1 MTVRDGEEQD
11 TKRESLTYIIR
22 AGSRLAG
29 TSRDRIG
36 NGCEF
41 LSLTFFLT
49 FIESVQGM
57 ISTGRADHAGHVAE
71 VYTGD
76 KGIERLSGQDMGR
89 VHGPE
94 SIQMEE

>member
-1 MTVRDGEEQD
+1 MERS
-11 TKRESLTYIIR
+11 KILRESLTYIVR

-29 TSRDRIG
+29 TSQDRIG
-36 NGCEF
+36 KGCEF
-41 LSLTFFLT
+41 LSLTSCLMFT
-49 FIESVQGM
+49 ESVQGM
-57 ISTGRADHAGHVAE
+57 ISTGRADRAGHVAE

-76 KGIERLSGQDMGR
+76 KGIERLSGQEMGR